1 MSSFIIFQAFSSVK
15 CSSAS
20 SSSNFI
26 ELNVWVSPVSQ
37 SDVCSKTS
45 MDDTLNLNFSRSNL
59 ISTTYNLIHDVE
71 QFIRE
76 NIADILSILCS

>member
-1 MSSFIIFQAFSSVK
+1 MYEYRRYRK
-15 CSSAS
+15 
-20 SSSNFI
+20 
-26 ELNVWVSPVSQ
+26 

-59 ISTTYNLIHDVE
+59 ISTTYNVIHDVE

-76 NIADILSILCS
+76 NIADIMFVKKHHKR